1 MLKVIYDDFVYKS
14 FYEFCKAKKVNY
26 RRAGQLRRAGRSL
39 DEVLEVLKK
48 EDEDRLA
55 MLESGVV
62 PVARMEFQADSSF
75 GKCAIV
81 YGNRTYKS
89 LNELCG
95 MLKINYSTVYGRL
108 KRGHGL
114 AYAVEHGFM
123 RGFEIYPFSFAGV
136 NYVRLSDVALDL
148 DIDYLMLCDRV
159 RMTRNAYESVNF
171 LYRNR

>member
-39 DEVLEVLKK
+39 DEVLVVLKK
-48 EDEDRLA
+48 EEEDRLA
-55 MLESGVV
+55 MVESGVV
-62 PVARMEFQADSSF
+62 PIARLEFKADDSF

-89 LNELCG
+89 LNEMCG
-95 MLKINYSTVYGRL
+95 LLGINYSTVYGRL
-108 KRGHGL
+108 KRGSGL
-114 AYAVEHGFM
+114 EFAVEHAFM
-123 RGFEIYPFSFAGV
+123 RGFEISPFSFAGV
-136 NYVRLSDVALDL
+136 TYTRLSDVALDL
-148 DIDYLMLCDRV
+148 EIDYLMLCDRI
-159 RMTRNAYESVNF
+159 RMTRNAYESVKF